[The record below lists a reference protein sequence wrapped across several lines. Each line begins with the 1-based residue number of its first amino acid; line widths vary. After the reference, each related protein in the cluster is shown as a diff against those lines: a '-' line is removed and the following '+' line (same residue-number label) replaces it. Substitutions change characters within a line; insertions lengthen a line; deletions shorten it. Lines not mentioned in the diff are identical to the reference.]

1 MVDVFILGAG
11 FSKAVS
17 AAMPSM
23 KELSR
28 EVIAQLESSP
38 FPIQDTLYAMGE
50 NVELWM
56 TYLSQPQPWLSEEH
70 LYRNLA
76 LATEIRRHIC
86 DVINI
91 RTKAATRSIF
101 PDWLVS
107 LVNHWDENRAF
118 VLTLNY
124 DTLVESVS
132 YVLPSKRREE
142 FLIESI
148 YPPYFANVLSRS
160 GEGTQGRLRPETFSY
175 YKLHGSTN
183 LYYSGRS
190 DFYGETLFFSKVPP
204 WGNED
209 PEYESTE
216 RMLSRDKEVLI
227 IPPVA
232 DKLTYF
238 NNETVRRLWREA
250 SEALDAASRVFVIGY
265 SLPPTDLGMT
275 FFLQHSQPSENTA
288 VYIVDEAPGVVTHYE
303 KVLPKLRVMGDFAVK
318 DGAVS
323 KFVGKYPRL
332 PSV

>member
-17 AAMPSM
+17 AAMPTM

-28 EVIAQLESSP
+28 EVIAKLESSP

-70 LYRNLA
+70 HYRNLA
-76 LATEIRRHIC
+76 LAAEIRRHIC
-86 DVINI
+86 DVINT
-91 RTKAATRSIF
+91 RTKAATKSIF

-107 LVNHWDENRAF
+107 LVNHWDENRAI

-148 YPPYFANVLSRS
+148 YPPYFANILSRS
-160 GEGTQGRLRPETFSY
+160 GEGTQGRVRPETFSY

-183 LYYSGRS
+183 LYYSGRNN
-190 DFYGETLFFSKVPP
+190 FYGETLFFSKVPP

-209 PEYESTE
+209 SDYESSE
-216 RMLSRDKEVLI
+216 RVLSRDKEVLI
-227 IPPVA
+227 IPPVT

-250 SEALDAASRVFVIGY
+250 SEELYAASRVFVIGY
-265 SLPPTDLGMT
+265 SLPPADLGMT
-275 FFLQHSQPSENTA
+275 FFLQHSQPSENTV

-303 KVLPKLRVMGDFAVK
+303 KVLPKLRVMGDFAGE

-323 KFVGKYPRL
+323 KFVGKYPQL

>member
-11 FSKAVS
+11 FSKAIS
-17 AAMPSM
+17 SAMPTM

-28 EVIAQLESSP
+28 EVIEKLKSSP

-70 LYRNLA
+70 HYRNFA
-76 LATEIRRHIC
+76 LAAEIRRHIC
-86 DVINI
+86 DVINT
-91 RTKAATRSIF
+91 RTKTATKSIF

-107 LVNHWDENRAF
+107 LVNHWDESRAF

-132 YVLPSKRREE
+132 YVLPTKRREE

-148 YPPYFANVLSRS
+148 YPPYFANVRSRS

-183 LYYSGRS
+183 FYYSGRN

-204 WGNED
+204 WGNKD
-209 PEYESTE
+209 SDYESSE
-216 RMLSRDKEVLI
+216 RVLSRDKEVLI
-227 IPPVA
+227 IPPVT

-250 SEALDAASRVFVIGY
+250 SEALYAASRVFVIGY

-288 VYIVDEAPGVVTHYE
+288 VYIVDQAPGVVTHYE
-303 KVLPKLRVMGDFAVK
+303 KVLPKLRVIRDFAGD

-323 KFVGKYPRL
+323 KFVGNYPRL